1 MLKMKNIFA
10 MTTLCL
16 ALVANTAFA
25 AGNIQTGTDYHFN
38 DATMSMDI
46 YDSASVAG
54 YKETEHLGALGG
66 KAADDFSLANT
77 ITDMPKSA
85 ATASS
90 GFIFFSGSPYLWD
103 DLRTLEFSFFID
115 AEADDYS
122 YICFTTSTTNNQRYL
137 DNNAVLAVYP
147 DGKVYSSNAQR
158 ATISTVNNRWH
169 RVKLVIDGAT
179 GSAEVYLD
187 DTFINTVGNMGYVED
202 SAGIPF
208 TYFRFVAKG
217 LQETESPD
225 TRSFSFA
232 IDDIRYY
239 RNAAVSDPD
248 SIHVYQDIIYSI
260 SENSGFSIEESGLRV
275 QENTTWGE
283 LKSSLE
289 VADGVSY
296 KLYDSKITAA
306 KTLTDTDTLDEGDVL
321 VFTEEG
327 NRKIEYLTIAGN
339 VLADENF
346 NNQADSLPA
355 VVTNA
360 EGVSAAHGY
369 ESGLYA
375 NADETDFARVGTINI
390 TTEHTGAASLNYQ
403 FDAEG
408 ISAVNSVN
416 EAVKLP
422 VATVQ
427 FSAAMAGDCSRLQIA
442 GRPYYFNSEGTLVQ
456 GTTQANYLVVNRD
469 GTVLLRNGKTVKI
482 TVNPEEWINVAIT
495 IYPSLM
501 KYDLYV
507 NGRLV
512 VDKDMLSTSAMEG
525 FTYGGM
531 YWLRAGVVF
540 DATETAAERTAKL
553 ALDNYKVYLGEYDPE
568 GSVINLT
575 SDRVKVSRTKGA
587 IYIDGGEME
596 ITDFASAIVYGDA
609 TPAIYTDHTFTE
621 QVSDMVREGNVLVL
635 SSENGLVKEYYA
647 IAATPDFSYDDE
659 ITFTSADGVLTAK
672 LGVRYIGAE
681 TAPGGVLMLA
691 VYKNGALEEIRFD
704 DTTATNGGVE
714 LTASCTLPEETT
726 GVTAKAMFWDSLDK
740 MVPYEISA
748 AEWEAE

>member
-1 MLKMKNIFA
+1 M
-10 MTTLCL
+10 
-16 ALVANTAFA
+16 
-25 AGNIQTGTDYHFN
+25 
-38 DATMSMDI
+38 
-46 YDSASVAG
+46 
-54 YKETEHLGALGG
+54 
-66 KAADDFSLANT
+66 
-77 ITDMPKSA
+77 
-85 ATASS
+85 
-90 GFIFFSGSPYLWD
+90 
-103 DLRTLEFSFFID
+103 
-115 AEADDYS
+115 
-122 YICFTTSTTNNQRYL
+122 
-137 DNNAVLAVYP
+137 AVYP
-147 DGKVYSSNAQR
+147 DGKVYSSNAQK

-248 SIHVYQDIIYSI
+248 SIHVYQDITYSI

-375 NADETDFARVGTINI
+375 NADETILHV
-390 TTEHTGAASLNYQ
+390 
-403 FDAEG
+403 
-408 ISAVNSVN
+408 
-416 EAVKLP
+416 
-422 VATVQ
+422 
-427 FSAAMAGDCSRLQIA
+427 
-442 GRPYYFNSEGTLVQ
+442 SEQ
-456 GTTQANYLVVNRD
+456 S
-469 GTVLLRNGKTVKI
+469 I
-482 TVNPEEWINVAIT
+482 
-495 IYPSLM
+495 
-501 KYDLYV
+501 
-507 NGRLV
+507 
-512 VDKDMLSTSAMEG
+512 
-525 FTYGGM
+525 
-531 YWLRAGVVF
+531 
-540 DATETAAERTAKL
+540 
-553 ALDNYKVYLGEYDPE
+553 
-568 GSVINLT
+568 
-575 SDRVKVSRTKGA
+575 
-587 IYIDGGEME
+587 
-596 ITDFASAIVYGDA
+596 
-609 TPAIYTDHTFTE
+609 
-621 QVSDMVREGNVLVL
+621 
-635 SSENGLVKEYYA
+635 
-647 IAATPDFSYDDE
+647 
-659 ITFTSADGVLTAK
+659 
-672 LGVRYIGAE
+672 
-681 TAPGGVLMLA
+681 
-691 VYKNGALEEIRFD
+691 
-704 DTTATNGGVE
+704 
-714 LTASCTLPEETT
+714 
-726 GVTAKAMFWDSLDK
+726 
-740 MVPYEISA
+740 
-748 AEWEAE
+748 